1 MFSWE
6 NNNPNVCGMENKA
19 IAIWLW
25 GKVLG
30 YLSWDQHKRC
40 SLFVFEEKFL
50 ETGWEVAPLYCS
62 IHSPSALVPRR
73 GNLNKLYAGLPPFVA
88 DSLPDR
94 WGNRVFDA
102 WAKRNGIASRNL
114 TALDRLS
121 FIGKRGMG
129 ALEFEPAQLVTGDDL
144 PIPAAELY
152 NIALVIQKEQQ
163 EVWLKGD
170 SNIYLEDL
178 YRVGTSAGGKCA
190 KAVVAM
196 NKEGDIRSGQAE
208 LPAEYTHYILK
219 FNDDKEFP
227 FSEVEFAYYKMAC
240 AAGIAMMPSRLMV
253 IDGKQHFLTERF
265 DRIAGEKRHVLT
277 LAAMEPDANSYD
289 DMFSVCRR
297 LRLPE
302 KQQSELFRRMV
313 FNVLGCNVDDHSK
326 NFAFIMDKEGV
337 WSLAPAYDVL
347 FTIDLDGP
355 KYLNRHS
362 MPVGIKTD
370 SITEDDLLLF
380 AKENDIASAKQIIE
394 EVKQAMSQWN
404 EFAKEAEVPQKWIQ
418 RISQAL
424 Q

>member
-1 MFSWE
+1 M
-6 NNNPNVCGMENKA
+6 
-19 IAIWLW
+19 
-25 GKVLG
+25 
-30 YLSWDQHKRC
+30 
-40 SLFVFEEKFL
+40 
-50 ETGWEVAPLYCS
+50 YCS

-178 YRVGTSAGGKCA
+178 YRVGTSAGGKRA

-265 DRIAGEKRHVLT
+265 DRIAGEKRHVCT

-362 MPVGIKTD
+362 MPIGMKTD

-380 AKENDIASAKQIIE
+380 AKENDIASSKQIIE
-394 EVKQAMSQWN
+394 EVKQAMSQWK

>member
-1 MFSWE
+1 
-6 NNNPNVCGMENKA
+6 MENKA

-30 YLSWDQHKRC
+30 YLSWDEHKRC

-50 ETGWEVAPLYCS
+50 EMEWNVAPLTYS
-62 IHSPSALVPRR
+62 IHSPSVLLPRR
-73 GNLNKLYAGLPPFVA
+73 GNIDKLYAGLPPFVA

-102 WAKRNGIASRNL
+102 WARRNGIMSRNL

-129 ALEFEPAQLVTGDDL
+129 ALEFEPAQLLTGDNM
-144 PIPAAELY
+144 PVPMAELY
-152 NIALVIQKEQQ
+152 QLALAIQDERQ
-163 EVWLKGD
+163 EIRLQDEG
-170 SNIYLEDL
+170 NLLIEDM
-178 YRVGTSAGGKCA
+178 YRVGTSAGGKRA
-190 KAVVAM
+190 KAIIAI
-196 NKEGDIRSGQAE
+196 NKDGDIRSGQAE
-208 LPAEYTHYILK
+208 LPADYIHYILK

-227 FSEVEFAYYKMAC
+227 FSQVEYAYYKMAC
-240 AAGIAMMPSRLMV
+240 AAGITMMPSRLMT
-253 IDGKQHFLTERF
+253 IDSKQHFLTERF
-265 DRIAGEKRHVLT
+265 DRMGGEKQHVLT
-277 LAAMEPDANSYD
+277 LAAMEPDATSYD
-289 DMFSVCRR
+289 DLFAVCRR

-302 KQQSELFRRMV
+302 KQQSELYRRLV

-326 NFAFIMDKEGV
+326 NFSFIMDKKGV
-337 WSLAPAYDVL
+337 WRLAPAYDVL

-355 KYLNRHS
+355 KYMNRHS

-370 SITEDDLLLF
+370 SITENDLLLF

-404 EFAKEAEVPQKWIQ
+404 EFAKEAEVPQKWIR
-418 RISQAL
+418 RISEAL
-424 Q
+424 QK